1 MVSQGSGRTADGQSP
16 ADRLRA
22 LILAGEMAP
31 GQRLVEGDLA
41 ELLQVKRSAVRTA
54 LVELTAEKL
63 VERIRN
69 RGARVRVIT
78 VAEAIAMYECR
89 MVLEGLCAR
98 KAAENVT
105 EDEAEQLR
113 TIGASMEAAVRDGDP
128 LRYSQLNERLHTRIR
143 EIAAQPVAMEML
155 DGMHAQLVR
164 HRFRLALRPGR
175 PGQSLPQHLRIIT
188 TVAGGDAE
196 GAEAAMR
203 EHVMDVIRALGE
215 GDELALGPLPAE

>member
-1 MVSQGSGRTADGQSP
+1 MSQGSGPAGDDQSP

-41 ELLQVKRSAVRTA
+41 ELLQVKRSAVRAA
-54 LVELTAEKL
+54 LVELTAERL

-69 RGARVRVIT
+69 RGARVRVVT

-98 KAAENVT
+98 KAAENIT
-105 EDEAEQLR
+105 EDGAERLR
-113 TIGASMEAAVRDGDP
+113 AIGASMEAAVRNGDP
-128 LRYSQLNERLHTRIR
+128 LQYSQLNERLHTQIR
-143 EIAAQPVAMEML
+143 EIAAQPVAKEML
-155 DGMHAQLVR
+155 EGMHAQLVR

-175 PGQSLPQHLRIIT
+175 SGQSLPQHLEIIAA
-188 TVAGGDAE
+188 VASGDADA
-196 GAEAAMR
+196 AETAMR
-203 EHVMDVIRALGE
+203 DHVLDVIRALGE
-215 GDELALGPLPAE
+215 SDEPALGQFGG

>member
-1 MVSQGSGRTADGQSP
+1 MVSQGSGPTAGDRSP

-54 LVELTAEKL
+54 LVELTAERL

-78 VAEAIAMYECR
+78 VADAIAMYECR

-98 KAAENVT
+98 KAAENIT
-105 EDEAEQLR
+105 EDGAEELR
-113 TIGASMEAAVRDGDP
+113 AIGGSMEAAVQNGDP
-128 LRYSQLNERLHTRIR
+128 LLYSQLNEQLHTRIR
-143 EIAAQPVAMEML
+143 EIAAQPVAKEML
-155 DGMHAQLVR
+155 EGMHAQLVR
-164 HRFRLALRPGR
+164 HRFRLSLRPGR
-175 PGQSLPQHLRIIT
+175 PGQSLPQHLEIIAA
-188 TVAGGDAE
+188 VAARDADA
-196 GAEAAMR
+196 AETATR
-203 EHVMDVIRALGE
+203 EHVLDVIRVLGE
-215 GDELALGPLPAE
+215 SDEQAPGHLAG